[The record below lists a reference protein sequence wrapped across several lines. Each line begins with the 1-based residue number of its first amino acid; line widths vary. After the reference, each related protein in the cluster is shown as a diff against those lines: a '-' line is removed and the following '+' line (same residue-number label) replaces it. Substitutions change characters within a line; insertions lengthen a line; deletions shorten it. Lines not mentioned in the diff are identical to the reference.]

1 MKGNKM
7 IIRILAGINF
17 LLFTFILMVLV
28 WNGVLGNIFV
38 SDYVHGMLLTIV
50 PLVAIGMFVVMMDSD
65 Q

>member
-1 MKGNKM
+1 M

-28 WNGVLGNIFV
+28 WHGVLGNIFV

-50 PLVAIGMFVVMMDSD
+50 PLVAIGMFVVMMNSD